1 MISKVSDNIQY
12 AANKAVRPDFTYPGN
27 SSSIDTRAENSL
39 NVTALIPFCGS
50 VAAMRLVSIWRQV
63 IMVGLAVLQM
73 GWGERFVVELSVLV
87 VAAVE
92 RQAPK
97 KDSSG
102 FHIPHSINY
111 QNAGHLF
118 PLPGDT
124 KLFLSFH
131 HKKFISHHQPINR
144 YFKARPTTPVCHY
157 TTMTIQKTEITLKGS
172 IEIVSDFFFTAINSI
187 LYQRGTYRSMLYVCF
202 ACSPAHVQCTCNK
215 LLYSEYIRVAQYR
228 YLVLFTSFNASL
240 IYQGFIYPRR
250 SNVSQNMV
258 LQC

>member
-1 MISKVSDNIQY
+1 MLRLNDKHQKSIPPDSTFLILSITKTPAIFFRCLAIQNY
-12 AANKAVRPDFTYPGN
+12 SFRFITKN
-27 SSSIDTRAENSL
+27 S
-39 NVTALIPFCGS
+39 F
-50 VAAMRLVSIWRQV
+50 
-63 IMVGLAVLQM
+63 
-73 GWGERFVVELSVLV
+73 
-87 VAAVE
+87 
-92 RQAPK
+92 
-97 KDSSG
+97 
-102 FHIPHSINY
+102 
-111 QNAGHLF
+111 
-118 PLPGDT
+118 
-124 KLFLSFH
+124 
-131 HKKFISHHQPINR
+131 SHHQPINR

-215 LLYSEYIRVAQYR
+215 LLYSKYIRVLVAHYR
-228 YLVLFTSFNASL
+228 YLLLFPSFNASL

>member
-1 MISKVSDNIQY
+1 
-12 AANKAVRPDFTYPGN
+12 
-27 SSSIDTRAENSL
+27 
-39 NVTALIPFCGS
+39 
-50 VAAMRLVSIWRQV
+50 
-63 IMVGLAVLQM
+63 MVGLAVLQT
-73 GWGERFVVELSVLV
+73 GWGERFVVGCRCWLLLRLNDKHQKRIPPDSTFLILSITKTPAIFFRCL
-87 VAAVE
+87 AI
-92 RQAPK
+92 Q
-97 KDSSG
+97 
-102 FHIPHSINY
+102 NY
-111 QNAGHLF
+111 SF
-118 PLPGDT
+118 RFIT
-124 KLFLSFH
+124 KNSF
-131 HKKFISHHQPINR
+131 SHHQPINR